1 MKYKF
6 ICEECGKMF
15 DTAAA
20 AEQCEAHQKSEREQ
34 REAKQRKIKEIEKRA
49 EKMVTEMN
57 YQLKESGSHLR
68 AELVGE
74 LKLENCFSFTLF

>member
-20 AEQCEAHQKSEREQ
+20 AEQCEAHHKSEREQ
-34 REAKQRKIKEIEKRA
+34 KEAKRRKIKEVEERA
-49 EKMVTEMN
+49 QKAAKEIN
-57 YQLKESGSHLR
+57 HQLEESGSYLR
-68 AELVGE
+68 MEL
-74 LKLENCFSFTLF
+74 FTLL

>member
-20 AEQCEAHQKSEREQ
+20 AEECEAYHKSEREQ

-49 EKMVTEMN
+49 EKTITEIN

-68 AELVGE
+68 VELVGE
-74 LKLENCFSFTLF
+74 LKLESCFPFTLF